1 MLLQEAGEVKT
12 RIAVLGPAGT
22 FTEAAARRLFKG
34 AMLDY
39 KADVDDVFRSVASG
53 KGYGVV
59 AIENSLEGSVSKN
72 LEHLMAYDVK
82 ICGEVTL
89 DINLC
94 LMKKPESKSI
104 DTILSHPH
112 ALAQC
117 RRYLKK
123 HYPKARLQP
132 ADSTTAAM
140 QELSTL
146 QNAAA
151 IGPKQ
156 GARTYGLKIVDEN
169 VQDDASQTRF
179 IALSKKG
186 CKKARPTKTSIIYAV
201 KDEPGA
207 LYSTLKIFSDAK
219 INLTKI
225 ESRPSRRKLGEYV
238 FYVDFENGILDAK
251 GVGRLIRKIRGK
263 ASFLKSLG
271 SY

>member
-1 MLLQEAGEVKT
+1 MKD

-34 AMLDY
+34 ATLEY
-39 KADVDDVFRSVASG
+39 ESDVEDVFRRVASG
-53 KGYGVV
+53 KICGVV

-72 LEHLMAYDVK
+72 LEYLMAYDVK

-94 LMKKPESKSI
+94 LMKKPMTKSI
-104 DTILSHPH
+104 DAILSHPH

-140 QELSTL
+140 QELSKL
-146 QNAAA
+146 ENAAA

-156 GARTYGLKIVDEN
+156 GARTYGLSIVDESI
-169 VQDDASQTRF
+169 QDDASQTRF
-179 IALSKKG
+179 IALSKKE
-186 CKKARPTKTSIIYAV
+186 CKKARPAKTSIIYAV

-207 LYSTLKIFSDAK
+207 LYSTLKVFSDAK
-219 INLTKI
+219 VNLTKI

-238 FYVDFENGILDAK
+238 FYVDFENGSLDGK
-251 GVGRLIRKIRGK
+251 GVGSLVGRIRDKS
-263 ASFLKSLG
+263 SFLKNLG